1 MDYETKGVY
10 NAVYNIRVDLLNEK
24 RRCVEIRHEY
34 KLALERGELTQS
46 EYDEYVSE
54 ETRRIEEIINILRY
68 IQWGLWKIP
77 PG

>member
-10 NAVYNIRVDLLNEK
+10 NATYNIREDLLREK

-34 KLALERGELTQS
+34 KLALERGEITKE
-46 EYDEYVSE
+46 EYDEYVNE
-54 ETRRIEEIINILRY
+54 ETRRIEEIINTLRF